1 MTVSPHVFDMLRVV
15 NVATLTNCLLAR
27 GLRNIFLHGI
37 APVGPIAGNM
47 VGEAFTM
54 RFIPAR
60 EDVDTMAAYASSE
73 HVQRRAVEECP
84 AGAVLVIDA
93 RGDARAAS
101 AGDLLIARLKARGAA
116 GIVTDGGYRDIPG
129 VLRTGFPAYQ
139 KQTASPASPIVH
151 HAADLNLPIGC
162 AGVAVY
168 PGDIVVGDSEGVVV
182 FPAKYAEEV
191 AAELMRR
198 LDMRNSPR
206 SRSSAAVR
214 SSACFQRPNRAAP
227 NIVPG
232 GKNVRPHGKVRA
244 ERRQT

>member
-15 NVATLTNCLLAR
+15 NIATLTNCLLAR

-129 VLRTGFPAYQ
+129 ELRTGFPAYQ

-168 PGDIVVGDSEGVVV
+168 PGDIVVGDREGVVV

-191 AAELMRR
+191 AAEAYEATRYEEFAEEQIVGG
-198 LDMRNSPR
+198 R
-206 SRSSAAVR
+206 SIFGLFPATEQS
-214 SSACFQRPNRAAP
+214 
-227 NIVPG
+227 
-232 GKNVRPHGKVRA
+232 RA
-244 ERRQT
+244 EYRAWREKRPTTRQGSG

>member
-1 MTVSPHVFDMLRVV
+1 MTLSSRALDMLRAV

-27 GLRNIFLHGI
+27 GLRNAFLHGI
-37 APVGPIAGNM
+37 TPVGSFGANM

-60 EDVDTMAAYASSE
+60 EDIDTMAKYASTD
-73 HVQRRAVEECP
+73 HVQRRAIEECP

-139 KQTASPASPIVH
+139 KQTASPASPIIH

-168 PGDIVVGDSEGVVV
+168 PGDIVVGDAEGVVV
-182 FPAKYAEEV
+182 FPAV
-191 AAELMRR
+191 CGGCRR
-198 LDMRNSPR
+198 RGL
-206 SRSSAAVR
+206 
-214 SSACFQRPNRAAP
+214 
-227 NIVPG
+227 
-232 GKNVRPHGKVRA
+232 
-244 ERRQT
+244 